1 MNYDAVVFDM
11 DGVIFDTERI
21 VLKAWQVVAAKYN
34 IPDIEKAHL
43 ACLGMNQSAACS
55 KFCEIYGEDFPY
67 YEYKK
72 ETREL
77 FFGPFYGEYLPMKP
91 GVEELLQYLK
101 KENKRIALA
110 SSTRL
115 EIVEKELSDAGLLH
129 YFDVLMCG
137 DMVSKSKPDPE
148 IFVKACQKLQVA
160 VERTYAIED
169 SYNGIKSAYYGGLN
183 PVMVPDM
190 LEPTAEIKGYAKH
203 IFHTLLEFMEY
214 LKNTQLERK

>member
-1 MNYDAVVFDM
+1 MSYDAVVFDM

-21 VLKAWQVVAAKYN
+21 VLKAWQVVADKYN
-34 IPDIEKAHL
+34 IKDVDKAHL
-43 ACLGMNQSAACS
+43 ACLGMNQSDACD

-77 FFGPFYGEYLPMKP
+77 FFGPFYGEHLPIKP
-91 GVEELLQYLK
+91 GTKELLQYLK
-101 KENKRIALA
+101 NEKKKIALA

-129 YFDVLMCG
+129 YFDALMCG

-148 IFVKACQKLQVA
+148 IFVRACQKLQVS

-169 SYNGIKSAYYGGLN
+169 SYNGIKSAYYGGLI
-183 PVMVPDM
+183 PVMIPDM
-190 LEPTAEIKGYAKH
+190 LEPTDEIKGYVKH
-203 IFHTLLEFMEY
+203 IFNSLLEFLEY
-214 LKNTQLERK
+214 LRMEK